1 MSDSR
6 APTAAT
12 PTLTACQNCPAT
24 TICCTVAA
32 RGGPIEPPFLLPT
45 DLAAIAQA
53 TRAPIKSWVEKRRN
67 PETGNDVPFMRASRD
82 GGCGFHDPRSGRCN
96 IYAARPV
103 DCRLYPLDIALID
116 GSYYWILR
124 RYCDITDADLK
135 NLIAFGEQILPQFRD
150 RLRDY
155 ATVAVDGIDSLPFE
169 VIRQVGTVALS
180 SEERGTHGRG
190 ARRARGSRE
199 NDDV

>member
-1 MSDSR
+1 
-6 APTAAT
+6 
-12 PTLTACQNCPAT
+12 
-24 TICCTVAA
+24 
-32 RGGPIEPPFLLPT
+32 
-45 DLAAIAQA
+45 
-53 TRAPIKSWVEKRRN
+53 
-67 PETGNDVPFMRASRD
+67 MRASRD

-155 ATVAVDGIDSLPFE
+155 ATVAVDGMDSLSFRSNSPSGHSCAVVRRE
-169 VIRQVGTVALS
+169 GNPWPWRPP
-180 SEERGTHGRG
+180 
-190 ARRARGSRE
+190 RARQPRE
-199 NDDV
+199 